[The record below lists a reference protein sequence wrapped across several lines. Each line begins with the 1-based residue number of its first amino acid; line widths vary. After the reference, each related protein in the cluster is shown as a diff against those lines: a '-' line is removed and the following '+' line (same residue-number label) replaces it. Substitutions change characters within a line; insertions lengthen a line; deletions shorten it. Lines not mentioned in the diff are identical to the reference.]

1 MWNHNHCLSY
11 YVDMFL
17 TTLMA
22 LGAMLHMALAFV
34 TIVATI
40 VIRLDRDLM
49 VFTLLVFKF

>member
-1 MWNHNHCLSY
+1 M
-11 YVDMFL
+11 DMFL

-34 TIVATI
+34 AIVATI